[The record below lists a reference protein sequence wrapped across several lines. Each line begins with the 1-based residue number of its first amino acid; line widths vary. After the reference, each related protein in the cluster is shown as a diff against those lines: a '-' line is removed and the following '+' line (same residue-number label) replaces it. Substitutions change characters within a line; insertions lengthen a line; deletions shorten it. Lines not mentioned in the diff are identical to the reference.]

1 MNPIRQQSLNDIIGI
16 RDMTLAL
23 YKSVDNLQIHLTSL
37 CEWYV
42 RVEKDG
48 RIREFISETIE
59 ESLQEA
65 LNYKWLPQV
74 PTKPLRYEYTIQK
87 GADGQYHCF
96 RNGNWMFK
104 IKTKSEANEY
114 LARYIS
120 RDEEVIKKWE
130 EEYSWSIGK
139 TEGVD
144 FEYKR

>member
-1 MNPIRQQSLNDIIGI
+1 MTV

-23 YKSVDNLQIHLTSL
+23 YWLVDNLQIHLTSL
-37 CEWYV
+37 CDWYV

-48 RIREFISETIE
+48 RRREFISESIE
-59 ESLQEA
+59 QALQEA
-65 LNYKWLPQV
+65 LDYKWLPLV
-74 PTKPLRYEYTIQK
+74 PKKPERYEYIVKK

-104 IKTKSEANEY
+104 TKTKSEVNEY
-114 LARYIS
+114 LAGYIS

-130 EEYSWSIGK
+130 EEYSWTIGK

-144 FEYKR
+144 FEHKR